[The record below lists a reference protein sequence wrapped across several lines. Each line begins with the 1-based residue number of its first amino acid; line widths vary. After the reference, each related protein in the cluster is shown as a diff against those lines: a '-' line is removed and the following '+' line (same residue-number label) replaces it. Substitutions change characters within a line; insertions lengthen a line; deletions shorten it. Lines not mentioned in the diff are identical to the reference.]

1 MISST
6 KLGTI
11 LIILA
16 AISYLTVG
24 NYTQTL
30 LWIGGFA
37 PIVCV
42 VMLGGALFFV
52 LISWTYDLW
61 KAGWL

>member
-1 MISST
+1 MT
-6 KLGTI
+6 E
-11 LIILA
+11 
-16 AISYLTVG
+16 
-24 NYTQTL
+24 TL
-30 LWIGGFA
+30 HSMA
-37 PIVCV
+37 E